1 MTVSEEGT
9 AHSDYLFRRDKQLK
23 DGYTMSQKNYRIV
36 PEISKLK
43 SKLVDKE
50 QNISAKIV
58 TQQQPDVQPSDHHSG
73 VSAKEASVRNSSE
86 HNLNGNIV
94 KFDSSNGE
102 YELLLKDINS
112 NTVKIT
118 NNNGEYEITFNDE
131 VFYPKECPPGD
142 AKQNK
147 KGIRRVI
154 TSIVVLIVF
163 FCISA
168 AIVAYVLKTR
178 SIS

>member
-58 TQQQPDVQPSDHHSG
+58 AQQPSFEPDSQNG
-73 VSAKEASVRNSSE
+73 ISAKETIVQTSSSCS
-86 HNLNGNIV
+86 LNDNIV
-94 KFDSSNGE
+94 RVVNK
-102 YELLLKDINS
+102 
-112 NTVKIT
+112 
-118 NNNGEYEITFNDE
+118 NGEYEITFNDE
-131 VFYPKECPPGD
+131 IIYPKECPPVYVKEQKNTSSFGYIIFILVLLCII
-142 AKQNK
+142 ASIGVYIL
-147 KGIRRVI
+147 KGKH
-154 TSIVVLIVF
+154 TE
-163 FCISA
+163 
-168 AIVAYVLKTR
+168 T
-178 SIS
+178 